1 MTKQDPS
8 TQQPAPAP
16 AAANEGE
23 GSRTAARHY
32 NEQTRAFVDAGKVD
46 AAAKAA
52 VKALDGDEADELT
65 EAEELGKSKA
75 RG

>member
-8 TQQPAPAP
+8 TQQPAAP

-52 VKALDGDEADELT
+52 VKALDGDEADELA